1 MKALVLTIG
10 LLTLALQSFLG
21 AQSST
26 SAPIGFH
33 SELVK
38 AKSFSLIGVNV
49 TNNVNEP
56 HHRSIEEMFGHY
68 NETGLNAG
76 KPEEADIIWLPNF
89 DHGYVK
95 IYYNDK
101 LQTFP
106 PIL

>member
-1 MKALVLTIG
+1 MKALILTIG

-38 AKSFSLIGVNV
+38 ADSFSLIGVNV
-49 TNNVNEP
+49 TNNANEP
-56 HHRSIEEMFGHY
+56 HHRSIEEMFGPN

-76 KPEEADIIWLPNF
+76 SQRKLISFGFQTLTVVMLKYITMTNF
-89 DHGYVK
+89 KHSP
-95 IYYNDK
+95 
-101 LQTFP
+101 L
-106 PIL
+106 